1 MHVIESR
8 ENLLKHL
15 SSTGGV
21 TRGFV
26 PTMGALHR
34 GHLSL
39 VERSGNDTD
48 ITVVSIFVNPAQF
61 NDPEDLRKYPRDT
74 EDDLKLLEQILTNN
88 DIVFIPSVEEIYSG
102 EEPPLPEL
110 GHLDKVMEGLFRPG
124 HFEGVV
130 RVVSILFSIVNPDMA
145 YFGQKDF
152 QQLAIIKAMAERME
166 MRVKIVGCP
175 IIREDDGLAM
185 SSRNKRLSSEIRS
198 SASIIYSTLSKYSN
212 LKEYKEP
219 AKIKSKIIRE
229 IDATSGFRTEYF
241 EIVDD
246 VELKAINS
254 VEEIDPGRNYYG
266 CIAVFAGD
274 VRLID
279 NVEFSFPVS
288 KG

>member
-34 GHLSL
+34 GHMSL
-39 VERSGNDTD
+39 VERSKIDTAV
-48 ITVVSIFVNPAQF
+48 TVVSIFVNPAQF
-61 NDPEDLRKYPRDT
+61 NDPEDLRKYPRDI
-74 EDDLKLLEQILTNN
+74 EGDLKMLGQFLTNN

-102 EEPPLPEL
+102 EEPPLHDP
-110 GHLDKVMEGLFRPG
+110 GSPGRVMEGLFRPG
-124 HFEGVV
+124 HFDGVV
-130 RVVSILFSIVNPDMA
+130 RVISILFPLVQPDMA

-152 QQLAIIKAMAERME
+152 QQLTIIRAAASMMDMK
-166 MRVKIVGCP
+166 VKIIGCP
-175 IIREDDGLAM
+175 IIREEDGLAM
-185 SSRNKRLSSEIRS
+185 SSRNKRLSPEIRTG
-198 SASIIYSTLSKYSN
+198 ASIIYSTLSKYSN
-212 LKEYKEP
+212 LKEP
-219 AKIKSKIIRE
+219 AELARIKSKIIRE
-229 IDATSGFRTEYF
+229 IDSVSGFRTEYF

-246 VELKAINS
+246 IELKAIYS
-254 VEEIDPGRNYYG
+254 VRDLEPGRRYYG
-266 CIAVFAGD
+266 CIAVVAGD